1 MAKMIHLVRFNKKNV
16 TVILKKGP
24 PKNLGGPFYYLKQ

>member
-16 TVILKKGP
+16 TVILKKRP
-24 PKNLGGPFYYLKQ
+24 SQKFERAFYYLKQ